1 MLQIVFADQCN
12 IHVHRN
18 NAMAYFD
25 LIPNFGKNKI

>member
-12 IHVHRN
+12 IHRN